1 MEKNQDAITI
11 KTYRGVGGVSMRKPD
26 GINKVYILYYN
37 ELKDKLNLEGEIV
50 TIYTIENGIQITT
63 ECKQDE

>member
-37 ELKDKLNLEGEIV
+37 ELKHKLDLDGEIIS
-50 TIYTIENGIQITT
+50 IYTTRDGLQITT